1 MSSLTELPLGLPGN
15 IYRSPMPFG
24 PYDSAG
30 IIFEAYK
37 SHHVAVVVVLAE
49 DDECLQKAKRNLP
62 AFYTREGLDVIHCPI
77 RDFTAPS
84 FTDLQTGLSQTIS
97 HAKYGRNVA
106 IHCSAGIGR
115 TGLFAAL
122 LARAL
127 LGLSGE
133 EAIQWVRRY
142 IEGAVETTE
151 QRQFVI
157 SATVASPKQEAS

>member
-1 MSSLTELPLGLPGN
+1 
-15 IYRSPMPFG
+15 
-24 PYDSAG
+24 
-30 IIFEAYK
+30 
-37 SHHVAVVVVLAE
+37 
-49 DDECLQKAKRNLP
+49 
-62 AFYTREGLDVIHCPI
+62 
-77 RDFTAPS
+77 
-84 FTDLQTGLSQTIS
+84 LQTGLNQTIS
-97 HAKYGRNVA
+97 HATYGWNVA

-122 LARAL
+122 LARTL

-157 SATVASPKQEAS
+157 SAPVAPPKHAAS